1 MPQIDYFFA
10 TISPYTYL
18 AGSRLEDVAARHG
31 ASITYKPLDPIQLFS
46 RTGGVHPKDRH
57 PNRQDYRLMDI
68 ERCGKQY
75 NMPVNPKPMFAP
87 TNMAPSSYAIIAAQR
102 AGGGDLAGLVQSILR
117 ACWAE
122 DKNVAEDD
130 VIREC
135 LVGSGFDA
143 ALADAGMLASAEEYG
158 ANLEDAVLQGVF
170 GVPFYITDDGQK
182 FWGADRIDQLD
193 AHLAGKL

>member
-1 MPQIDYFFA
+1 
-10 TISPYTYL
+10 
-18 AGSRLEDVAARHG
+18 
-31 ASITYKPLDPIQLFS
+31 
-46 RTGGVHPKDRH
+46 
-57 PNRQDYRLMDI
+57 MDI